1 MLGSIWEDIKREF
14 NYGNMITRII
24 IINIGVFVAINLVR
38 AFVYFSHS
46 GEVWS
51 PEGFQNFLGFIAMS
65 SDWFTVLT
73 RPWILFTSM
82 FAHYGV
88 WHILWNMLFL
98 FWFGRIF
105 GDFLG
110 NQRVLPLYLLGGL
123 AGSLLYFVSYNLL
136 PYGGEGPGIALG
148 ASAAVMAI
156 VTGAGT
162 IAPDYT
168 IRLLFLGNVKLKY
181 LVAAILFM
189 YLISLTNG
197 VNEGGHYAHFGGAIF
212 GFLFVRQ
219 LQNGNDWAR
228 PVNNMLDSI
237 SAFFSNL
244 FNRDQVAPRRKG
256 PKVAYRNPEAKKT
269 VRRKAA
275 KGGRKSDGSG
285 DDMDSNDDR
294 SIDHQER
301 LDAILD
307 KIKQTGYESLNEE
320 EKEFLFNASK
330 K

>member
-24 IINIGVFVAINLVR
+24 IINVGVFVAINLVR

-46 GEVWS
+46 GQVWS
-51 PEGFQNFLGFIAMS
+51 PEGFQNFLGYIAMS

-123 AGSLLYFVSYNLL
+123 AGSLLYFVSYNVL
-136 PYGGEGPGIALG
+136 PYGGGEPGIALG

-219 LQNGNDWAR
+219 LQNGNDWSR
-228 PVNNMLDSI
+228 PVNNLLDTIGS
-237 SAFFSNL
+237 FFTNL
-244 FNRDQVAPRRKG
+244 FNRERAPRRKG
-256 PKVAYRNPEAKKT
+256 PKVAYRNPEARMNT
-269 VRRKAA
+269 RRKAA
-275 KGGRKSDGSG
+275 KGGQKSDSS
-285 DDMDSNDDR
+285 SNNDTAV
-294 SIDHQER
+294 DHQER

-307 KIKQTGYESLNEE
+307 KIKQTGYESLTEE

>member
-14 NYGNMITRII
+14 NYGNMITRLII
-24 IINIGVFVAINLVR
+24 VNIAFFVFIHLARAGVYI
-38 AFVYFSHS
+38 YQ
-46 GEVWS
+46 GGIPWS
-51 PEGFQNFLGFIAMS
+51 PEGFRSFMEYLSMTG
-65 SDWFTVLT
+65 DWWTVLI
-73 RPWILFTSM
+73 RPWVWISAM
-82 FAHYGV
+82 FVHV
-88 WHILWNMLFL
+88 DIWHILWNMLFL

-110 NQRVLPLYLLGGL
+110 NQRVLPLYLIGGV
-123 AGSLLYFVSYNLL
+123 AGSLFYFITVNIL
-136 PYGGEGPGIALG
+136 PYGEGTASIAYG

-162 IAPDYT
+162 IAPDYI

-189 YLISLTNG
+189 YLISLTSG
-197 VNEGGHYAHFGGAIF
+197 VDEGGHFAHFGGALF

-228 PVNNMLDSI
+228 PVNNILDRI
-237 SAFFSNL
+237 TGFFT
-244 FNRDQVAPRRKG
+244 PRPIERPVRKRKG
-256 PKVAYRNPEAKKT
+256 PKVAYRNPNAREE
-269 VRRKAA
+269 
-275 KGGRKSDGSG
+275 GGRRRASQGSRKGNAASDNT
-285 DDMDSNDDR
+285 DF
-294 SIDHQER
+294 DHQER

-307 KIKQTGYESLNEE
+307 KIKQTGYESLDEE

-330 K
+330 R

>member
-1 MLGSIWEDIKREF
+1 MFQSIWEDIKREF

-24 IINIGVFVAINLVR
+24 IVNIAIFVAIHLVK
-38 AFVYFSHS
+38 FSVYLYQ
-46 GEVWS
+46 GGIPWS
-51 PEGFQNFLGFIAMS
+51 PGGFQNFLGYLAMS
-65 SDWFTVLT
+65 DDWFTVLT
-73 RPWILFTSM
+73 RPWVLFTAM
-82 FAHYGV
+82 FTHYGI

-123 AGSLLYFVSYNLL
+123 AGSILYFLTSNLL
-136 PYGGEGPGIALG
+136 PYGSNGPGIALG

-168 IRLLFLGNVKLKY
+168 IRLLFIGNVKLKY
-181 LVAAILFM
+181 LVGAILFM
-189 YLISLTNG
+189 YLISLSDG

-219 LQNGNDWAR
+219 LQSGNDWAR
-228 PVNNMLDSI
+228 PVNRILDQITS
-237 SAFFSNL
+237 FFTNL
-244 FNRDQVAPRRKG
+244 LGRNLTTRKQG
-256 PKVAYRNPEAKKT
+256 PKVAYRDPQ
-269 VRRKAA
+269 RRKKATQRKTPPSPRNRKGNAA
-275 KGGRKSDGSG
+275 SDTETI
-285 DDMDSNDDR
+285 N
-294 SIDHQER
+294 HQER

-307 KIKQTGYESLNEE
+307 KIKQTGYDSLNEE

>member
-1 MLGSIWEDIKREF
+1 MFKSIWEDIKREF

-24 IINIGVFVAINLVR
+24 IVNLGVFVMIHLVR
-38 AFVYFSHS
+38 AGVYVYQ
-46 GEVWS
+46 GGQPWS
-51 PEGFQNFLGFIAMS
+51 PAGFQEFLSYIAMS
-65 SDWFTVLT
+65 SDWFRVLT
-73 RPWILFTSM
+73 RPWILITAM

-98 FWFGRIF
+98 MWFGRIL

-123 AGSLLYFVSYNLL
+123 AGSLIYFISYNIL
-136 PYGGEGPGIALG
+136 PYGGDGPGIALG
-148 ASAAVMAI
+148 ASAGVMAI

-181 LVAAILFM
+181 LVGAVLFM
-189 YLISLTNG
+189 YLISLTSG
-197 VNEGGHYAHFGGAIF
+197 VNEGGHFAHFGGAIL

-219 LQNGNDWAR
+219 LQEGNDWSR
-228 PVNNMLDSI
+228 PINRILDSI
-237 SAFFSNL
+237 GAFFTGNFS
-244 FNRDQVAPRRKG
+244 FQRRRG
-256 PKVAYRNPEAKKT
+256 PKVVYRNPKAT
-269 VRRKAA
+269 RPQTPRSADRKGSAS
-275 KGGRKSDGSG
+275 SDSL
-285 DDMDSNDDR
+285 SE
-294 SIDHQER
+294 DHQER

-307 KIKQTGYESLNEE
+307 KIKQTGYESLDEE